1 MISHSLTTSNSCKS
15 QTLFANGRAVT
26 FNGKLSV
33 TAEHNHLGESARVE
47 LKRLQGVVQRKAVLS
62 KEAPRSIVADC
73 IAGVSEEAKP
83 LVRRSLL
90 ARNIRS
96 IRNEENLEP
105 ANPKNLHEL
114 LSKILRDKKGQQSLE
129 DREFEGFQDL
139 GVSIA
144 IKWKS

>member
-1 MISHSLTTSNSCKS
+1 MFGVVFDVSVPLWLEKVIHVTT
-15 QTLFANGRAVT
+15 
-26 FNGKLSV
+26 
-33 TAEHNHLGESARVE
+33 EHNHLGDSARVE
-47 LKRLQGVVQRKAVLS
+47 LKRLQGVVQNKAVLS

-105 ANPKNLHEL
+105 ANPKNLNEL
-114 LSKILRDKKGQQSLE
+114 LVPNEYKILDVEEFLE
-129 DREFEGFQDL
+129 YDGWNNDERILIFHL
-139 GVSIA
+139 
-144 IKWKS
+144 